1 MKKRSD
7 VASITIDIKAYCRA
21 TVIKTVW
28 YWQGDRDTVQQKR
41 TENLEIDPC
50 KYVKQKQWCWSNWTS
65 IGRETQRQP
74 HALYKNELKLDHG
87 LINKT

>member
-28 YWQGDRDTVQQKR
+28 YWQRDIDQRNR
-41 TENLEIDPC
+41 TKNQEIDPH
-50 KYVKQKQWCWSNWTS
+50 KYVQLNFDK
-65 IGRETQRQP
+65 
-74 HALYKNELKLDHG
+74 
-87 LINKT
+87 